1 MLEAASVDRESEAA
15 TAEAGGLDIDSVLA
29 PLQLFERPLALLRIT
44 NSQISLFHV
53 RFHGDCADA
62 MGFQLRRQFDLE
74 AMIEPLEDGSFALL
88 FVRRS
93 EDEAVLTSRVLR
105 TIRSAMGIPAFK
117 GRGRIDV
124 TAVHRHT
131 GFIGEAE
138 DLFAELALK
147 VANGPSIV
155 AP

>member
-1 MLEAASVDRESEAA
+1 MLEAASVDQDMEA
-15 TAEAGGLDIDSVLA
+15 TDAEPNRLAIDSVLA
-29 PLQLFERPLALLRIT
+29 PLHLFERPLALLRIT

-53 RFHGDCADA
+53 RFDSECADA
-62 MGFQLRRQFDLE
+62 MGFRLHRLFDLE

-93 EDEAVLTSRVLR
+93 EEEAALTSRVLR
-105 TIRSAMGIPAFK
+105 TIRLAMGIPPFK

-124 TAVHRHT
+124 TAVHRHS
-131 GFIGEAE
+131 GFIGESE

-147 VANGPSIV
+147 VARGRSIV